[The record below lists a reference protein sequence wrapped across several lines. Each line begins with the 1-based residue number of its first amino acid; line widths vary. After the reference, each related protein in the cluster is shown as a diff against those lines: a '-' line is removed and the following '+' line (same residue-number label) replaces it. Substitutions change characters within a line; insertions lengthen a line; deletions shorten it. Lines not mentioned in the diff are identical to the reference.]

1 MATRYVCLLFFF
13 GSDPQNCRI
22 SKVGNFISRYQVPRN
37 PELPNA
43 AQVQKEEQA
52 KIDEAEPLN
61 EEELEEKEN
70 LLSQVTSCTCLVL
83 SDQFNIFFR
92 TYDEPTFS
100 FWKTSHLSG
109 TGICIQNVLFGILCV
124 HMRSVRKNK
133 LFSVIRTMTVYFVL
147 LI

>member
-1 MATRYVCLLFFF
+1 M
-13 GSDPQNCRI
+13 
-22 SKVGNFISRYQVPRN
+22 PRN

-83 SDQFNIFFR
+83 SGQFNIFF
-92 TYDEPTFS
+92 
-100 FWKTSHLSG
+100 
-109 TGICIQNVLFGILCV
+109 QNI
-124 HMRSVRKNK
+124 
-133 LFSVIRTMTVYFVL
+133 
-147 LI
+147 